1 MVTISKLFINTY
13 KQNAEIIEYLNNKLK
28 EAGIDKIEVQ
38 QFAAGIRIIIDV
50 EKPRFALGPHG
61 LKIKEVEEEIKV
73 KFGVKNV
80 EIFINEA
87 KDIFLSPFIVA
98 NKIASSLERGIHFR
112 RVANLML
119 KQIMDA
125 GARGAEIIIS
135 GKLVS
140 ERARFEKFRAGVIPK
155 SGEPRY
161 KYVKEAKT
169 YVLLKPGIFGIKV
182 RIVPPVELPEDRLA
196 SIRKL
201 ISSEV
206 EEVKSENEAKG
217 A

>member
-1 MVTISKLFINTY
+1 MPSISKTFISYY
-13 KQNAEIIEYLNNKLK
+13 KINAEITEYLNEKLK
-28 EAGIDKIEVQ
+28 EAGIDKIEIQ
-38 QFAAGIRIIIDV
+38 QVAAGIRIIMDV
-50 EKPRFALGPHG
+50 EKPKIALGPHG
-61 LKIKEVEEEIKV
+61 LKIKEVEEEIKA
-73 KFGVKNV
+73 KFGIKNV

-87 KDIFLSPFIVA
+87 KDIYLSPSIVA
-98 NKIASSLERGIHFR
+98 NKIASALERGIHFR

-125 GARGAEIIIS
+125 GARGAEIVIS

-161 KYVKEAKT
+161 KYVREAKT
-169 YVLLKPGIFGIKV
+169 SVLLKPGIYGIKV

-196 SIRKL
+196 ALKEAI
-201 ISSEV
+201 IPSESL
-206 EEVKSENEAKG
+206 KSENEVKG
-217 A
+217 S